1 MTHSTACPCGVCK
14 SKQTPLHW
22 LNFNAEEQFL
32 KARGSKFADEE
43 LRAMRAMMRD
53 TKDTLDA
60 VVVRVLDRLRPLG
73 AKNIQ
78 REHLEAVLRELRI
91 SKREL
96 AEGLRLASL
105 PYTQLIAA
113 AGIEFGASLLPE
125 GAIKYDLLFGKASE
139 FVAAATE
146 STAQRMAQSVSASL
160 ADRIVNIIRTGVED
174 NATGTD
180 LIGLLE
186 EQGFNEGRA
195 QAIARTETSHAYGAG
210 QQAAWKASGV
220 VKGKMWLVSPF
231 ACAFCEAAGR
241 KYGSTPIPLDTPY
254 YNLGDTIT
262 ADGKTMVI
270 DYRPIMSHPLHP
282 NCRCGELPDIDR
294 SGGEE

>member
-1 MTHSTACPCGVCK
+1 MTHDIACLCGICK
-14 SKQTPLHW
+14 SAKTPLYW
-22 LNFNAEEQFL
+22 LNWNAEEQFI
-32 KARGSKFADEE
+32 KARQSKFADEE

-73 AKNIQ
+73 AKNVQ
-78 REHLEAVLRELRI
+78 REHLEAVLRELKI

-105 PYTQLIAA
+105 PYTQLIAT
-113 AGIEFGASLLPE
+113 AGIEFGASLLPD

-139 FVAAATE
+139 FVVDATE
-146 STAQRMAQSVSASL
+146 RTAQRMAESVSASL
-160 ADRIVNIIRTGVED
+160 ADRITNIIRSAVED
-174 NATGTD
+174 KATGTD
-180 LIGLLE
+180 IIELLQ

-210 QQAAWKASGV
+210 QQAAWKASGI
-220 VKGKMWLVSPF
+220 VKGKTWLVSPF
-231 ACAFCEAAGR
+231 ACVFCEAAGQ

-254 YNLGDTIT
+254 YRLGDTIT
-262 ADGKTMVI
+262 AGGKTMTI
-270 DYRPIMSHPLHP
+270 DYQPIMSHPLHP

>member
-22 LNFNAEEQFL
+22 LNFNAEEQIL
-32 KARGSKFADEE
+32 KARQSKFAEEE

-53 TKDTLDA
+53 TKDTLDSI
-60 VVVRVLDRLRPLG
+60 VVRVLDRLRPLG

-78 REHLEAVLRELRI
+78 SEHLEAVLRELRI

-105 PYTQLIAA
+105 PYTQLIAS

-160 ADRIVNIIRTGVED
+160 ADRIVNIIRTGIED

-195 QAIARTETSHAYGAG
+195 QAIARTETAHAYGQG
-210 QQAAWKASGV
+210 QNAAWTASGI
-220 VKGKMWLVSPF
+220 VKGKTWLVSPF
-231 ACAFCEAAGR
+231 ACPFCEAAGR
-241 KYGSTPIPLDTPY
+241 KYGTKPIALDASY
-254 YNLGDTIT
+254 YSLGDTIS
-262 ADGKTMVI
+262 AGGKVMQI
-270 DYRPIMSHPLHP
+270 AYQPIMTPPLHP
-282 NCRCGELPDIDR
+282 NCRCAELPDIDY